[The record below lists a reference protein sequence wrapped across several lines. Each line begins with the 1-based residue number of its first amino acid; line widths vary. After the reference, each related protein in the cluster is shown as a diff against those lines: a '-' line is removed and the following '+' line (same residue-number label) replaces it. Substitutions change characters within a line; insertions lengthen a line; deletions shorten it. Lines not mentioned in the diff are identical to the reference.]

1 MIGTKVREFKT
12 HENIS
17 LGDLVPENNFYRQL
31 EECISLEFIRE
42 KVEGLY
48 SNIGR
53 PSIDPVVF
61 FKLQLITFFE
71 GVRSERKLM
80 EMVNLNLAHRWYLGY
95 DFDEALPDHSSLSK
109 IRDRFGLNVFQFF
122 FEKIVEQCVRLVWC
136 GEKNCILTPPKCKLK
151 PISTGWWS
159 VQNMKP
165 VIILM
170 SYSLQIS
177 HLPIRSK
184 RWSTNSMARGLP
196 VFASHP
202 IGE

>member
-61 FKLQLITFFE
+61 
-71 GVRSERKLM
+71 
-80 EMVNLNLAHRWYLGY
+80 LN
-95 DFDEALPDHSSLSK
+95 
-109 IRDRFGLNVFQFF
+109 
-122 FEKIVEQCVRLVWC
+122 
-136 GEKNCILTPPKCKLK
+136 
-151 PISTGWWS
+151 
-159 VQNMKP
+159 
-165 VIILM
+165 
-170 SYSLQIS
+170 YS
-177 HLPIRSK
+177 
-184 RWSTNSMARGLP
+184 
-196 VFASHP
+196 
-202 IGE
+202 